1 MYIKVKIYFFK
12 NVNSMKYI
20 KKYKIFESNNN
31 DILEDLNDIC
41 LELKDS
47 GFDISITQSSDQFE
61 SYFKIE
67 IALLMGKNRIFFDFN
82 DDIQD
87 IIIRI
92 NQYMRE
98 LGYKTSYKANRDI
111 FIIRPDEKLRYTN
124 GLWIRKTEQTLG
136 IEMQFYIF

>member
-1 MYIKVKIYFFK
+1 
-12 NVNSMKYI
+12 MKYI